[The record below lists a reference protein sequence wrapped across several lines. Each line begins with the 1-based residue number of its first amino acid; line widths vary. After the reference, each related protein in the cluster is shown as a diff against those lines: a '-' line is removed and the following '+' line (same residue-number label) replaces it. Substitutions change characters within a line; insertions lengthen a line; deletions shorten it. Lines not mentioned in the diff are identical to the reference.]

1 MSKTERTPLAVTRA
15 LLNRARAVRFSLGEE
30 TALVAVQHMLL
41 QTVDLLETIGAMGL
55 KLQNVFAMGKVY
67 SNSDVVIETLREM
80 GVTIVESTVP
90 EPGKFHP
97 HFDRDV
103 RRLWR
108 VAAAALAQRQIKR
121 ILVLDDAGVC
131 ITNTPAEVLER
142 YTLYGVEQTSQGTF
156 LFERKPPPFGV
167 VSWARSAVKLEIGS
181 PIFSQSFI
189 DKFRTESLHG
199 ASIAAAQVGIIGLG
213 SIGKSVANLLLR
225 EEAEIFFYDPN
236 RALQVPDYLRG
247 GVTNV
252 DSLDEL
258 MLQCDYVIG
267 CSGRQP
273 FARKWPLKHR
283 PGITL
288 LSASG
293 GDQEFRAIIR
303 DLKRKPGFKVNPA
316 TWDISSAHGPSGP
329 IHIAYL
335 GYPYNFVS
343 RSLEA
348 VPTRIV
354 QLETGGLL
362 AALIQARFCM
372 ELVESGRTQNS
383 GLQRVSPQAQCFVFE
398 TWLSAMVGY
407 NINLRELF
415 AYDAAMLNAAQ
426 NEDWFAQNSD
436 PGATEQG
443 EVEKMMIGL
452 IKEGLSTRFQLKRKP
467 KPDFSA
473 L

>member
-1 MSKTERTPLAVTRA
+1 MTKTESTPLAVTQA
-15 LLNRARAVRFSLGEE
+15 LLNRARTVRFSLGEE

-41 QTVDLLETIGAMGL
+41 QTVDLLRTIGAMGL
-55 KLQNVFAMGKVY
+55 KLQNVFALGKVY
-67 SNSDVVIETLREM
+67 SNSDVVIETLKEM
-80 GVTIVESTVP
+80 GVTIVASTVP
-90 EPGKFHP
+90 EPGEFHP
-97 HFDRDV
+97 NFDRDV

-108 VAAAALAQRQIKR
+108 VAAAALAQRRIKR

-131 ITNTPAEVLER
+131 ITNTPPDLLKR

-167 VSWARSAVKLEIGS
+167 VSWARSAVKLEIGG

-189 DKFRTESLHG
+189 DKFRTEFLQG
-199 ASIAAAQVGIIGLG
+199 ASIGGAQVGIIGLG
-213 SIGKSVANLLLR
+213 SIGKSVANLILR
-225 EEAEIFFYDPN
+225 QGAEVFFYDPN
-236 RALQVPDYLRG
+236 RRLQVPDYLRG
-247 GVTNV
+247 GVTHV

-258 MLQCDYVIG
+258 MLRCDYVIG

-303 DLKRKPGFKVNPA
+303 DLKRKPGFTVNPA
-316 TWDISSAHGPSGP
+316 TWDITSAHRPSGP
-329 IHIAYL
+329 LHIAYS

-362 AALIQARFCM
+362 AALIQARLCM
-372 ELVESGRTQNS
+372 ELVETGRTQNS

-398 TWLSAMVGY
+398 RWLSAMTEY
-407 NINLRELF
+407 NINIRELF
-415 AYDAAMLNAAQ
+415 AYDGAMLNAAKH
-426 NEDWFAQNSD
+426 EEWLAENSE
-436 PGATEQG
+436 PGASGQS
-443 EVEKMMIGL
+443 EVEKMTIRFLRGRFVN
-452 IKEGLSTRFQLKRKP
+452 KASTP
-467 KPDFSA
+467 TGA
-473 L
+473 